1 MTEYTRYRCMHCGW
15 EGEEPL
21 KWEEKPRDEFEI
33 MCPECHHTD
42 NVFMLLKNGK
52 EWVTYESIPPIK
64 IPGTWYMSEKA
75 FERFQ
80 SLLTA
85 NNVYKEAVMRK
96 VKE

>member
-1 MTEYTRYRCMHCGW
+1 MTEYTKYRCTHCGW

-21 KWEEKPRDEFEI
+21 RWEEKPRDEFEI
-33 MCPECHHTD
+33 KCPECHYTD
-42 NVFMLLKNGK
+42 NVFMLLKDGK
-52 EWVTYESIPPIK
+52 EWVTYESIPYIM
-64 IPGTWYMSEKA
+64 IPGAWYMSEKA

-85 NNVYKEAVMRK
+85 NNVYKEAVMER